1 MMKKLKFLKT
11 NDIYNIYTFMMIM
24 NKYKQSKQ
32 TSISFIIFNIRYYK
46 RDIVLMMNMK
56 NYHFTAVVFASFC
69 NSFSDTT
76 R

>member
-32 TSISFIIFNIRYYK
+32 ISISFIIFNKKQYAYK
-46 RDIVLMMNMK
+46 VS
-56 NYHFTAVVFASFC
+56 SFKSLPVQTMWLIS
-69 NSFSDTT
+69 NVSKIYF
-76 R
+76 

>member
-32 TSISFIIFNIRYYK
+32 TSISFIIFNKKQYAYK
-46 RDIVLMMNMK
+46 VSSFKSLPVQNMWLISNVSK
-56 NYHFTAVVFASFC
+56 IYF
-69 NSFSDTT
+69 
-76 R
+76 

>member
-32 TSISFIIFNIRYYK
+32 TSISFIIFNKKQCAYK
-46 RDIVLMMNMK
+46 VS
-56 NYHFTAVVFASFC
+56 SFKSLPVQTMWLIS
-69 NSFSDTT
+69 NVSKIYF
-76 R
+76 

>member
-32 TSISFIIFNIRYYK
+32 TSISFIIFNKKQYAYK
-46 RDIVLMMNMK
+46 VS
-56 NYHFTAVVFASFC
+56 SFKSLPVQTVWLIS
-69 NSFSDTT
+69 NVSKIYF
-76 R
+76 

>member
-32 TSISFIIFNIRYYK
+32 TSISFIIFNKKQYAYK
-46 RDIVLMMNMK
+46 VS
-56 NYHFTAVVFASFC
+56 SFKSLPVQTMWLIS
-69 NSFSDTT
+69 NVSKVYF
-76 R
+76 

>member
-32 TSISFIIFNIRYYK
+32 TSISFIIFNKKQYAYK
-46 RDIVLMMNMK
+46 VS
-56 NYHFTAVVFASFC
+56 SFKSLPVQTMWLIS
-69 NSFSDTT
+69 NVSKIYF
-76 R
+76 